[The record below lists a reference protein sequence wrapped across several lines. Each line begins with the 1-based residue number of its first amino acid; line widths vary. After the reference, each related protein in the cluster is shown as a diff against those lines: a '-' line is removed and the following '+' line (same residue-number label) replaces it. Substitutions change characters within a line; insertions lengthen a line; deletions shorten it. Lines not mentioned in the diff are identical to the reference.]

1 MEAMTEKVPLTS
13 VIITG
18 FKKFPDNRKPFKVY
32 YELSEVLFLVFC
44 SLLCGCSSFE
54 EISDFGQLKLDWLR
68 KHLPYK
74 KGIPSHDTIN
84 RLLSILNTKQLEKVL
99 SGICQYSI
107 HLTNGSIVNIDGKRL
122 SGSATI
128 KEQQTK
134 NTEGGRHAVVMVN
147 VYCDAVKA
155 CLASIEVSG
164 KSGEKNAITEILEV
178 LDLSNCILTLDA
190 GYCYTDVAKEIIEA
204 QADYVMG
211 VKKNQPKLLAAAE
224 QLLSQ
229 DSNTET
235 YAGKEEDSHGRLEQ
249 RTCKVVNLSKIDQ
262 SLIEPHKAV
271 LDKWEGLMCLIMIC
285 SFRKVKATGKSTSEK
300 RYYIASIEMM
310 PERACRITREHWG
323 IENKLHW
330 VLDAVMGED
339 KSKKR
344 AGNTGANFSVLQK
357 IALNIIKNH
366 DDPKA
371 NTKRKFRK
379 CLFSDAYLE
388 STLKIS

>member
-1 MEAMTEKVPLTS
+1 M
-13 VIITG
+13 
-18 FKKFPDNRKPFKVY
+18 
-32 YELSEVLFLVFC
+32 VFC

-164 KSGEKNAITEILEV
+164 KAGEKNAITEILEV

-211 VKKNQPKLLAAAE
+211 VKRINQNCLQQQSNFFHKTVIPKLM
-224 QLLSQ
+224 Q
-229 DSNTET
+229 
-235 YAGKEEDSHGRLEQ
+235 GKKK
-249 RTCKVVNLSKIDQ
+249 TVMVVWS
-262 SLIEPHKAV
+262 SEPA
-271 LDKWEGLMCLIMIC
+271 KW
-285 SFRKVKATGKSTSEK
+285 
-300 RYYIASIEMM
+300 SIYQ
-310 PERACRITREHWG
+310 
-323 IENKLHW
+323 KLT
-330 VLDAVMGED
+330 
-339 KSKKR
+339 
-344 AGNTGANFSVLQK
+344 N
-357 IALNIIKNH
+357 
-366 DDPKA
+366 P
-371 NTKRKFRK
+371 
-379 CLFSDAYLE
+379 
-388 STLKIS
+388 